1 MASSNDDLNKELKSI
16 LEKIQEQKVL
26 NAIKQAQ
33 EELAKEIEIGK
44 RMKRQREPDTSISDF
59 YSMMVESKKREK
71 KELEDS
77 KAKQLI
83 EDRKEALK
91 DKYRD
96 NVRPY
101 YRNLEKFKE
110 FIRAEKAEDLFP
122 NLFQ

>member
-1 MASSNDDLNKELKSI
+1 MDLNEKLESI
-16 LEKIQEQKVL
+16 LKKIQEQKVL
-26 NAIKQAQ
+26 NAIKQAE
-33 EELAKEIEIGK
+33 EELAKEIEIGERINRK
-44 RMKRQREPDTSISDF
+44 REREPDTSISDF
-59 YSMMVESKKREK
+59 YSMMSESKKREK
-71 KELEDS
+71 KEFEDR

>member
-1 MASSNDDLNKELKSI
+1 MASSNDDLNKELEGI
-16 LEKIQEQKVL
+16 LKKVQEQKVL

-33 EELAKEIEIGK
+33 EELAKEIEIGE
-44 RMKRQREPDTSISDF
+44 RMKRKREPDTSMSDF
-59 YSMMVESKKREK
+59 YSMMAESKKREK
-71 KELEDS
+71 KELEDR